1 MPSVYACPCNGEKRI
16 VAKTQLLS
24 SVATELYP
32 VCRIPT
38 VHKGTEDWVI
48 EIVLRCDELG
58 SFKRLPRN
66 PHIQWIKG
74 DAVIEKFI
82 SNEETGDCEK
92 APITSADLKDI
103 DKGLK
108 RLSKIYFID

>member
-1 MPSVYACPCNGEKRI
+1 MPSVYACPCSGNKRI
-16 VAKTQLLS
+16 VTSTQLLS

-32 VCRIPT
+32 VCRIPI
-38 VHKGTEDWVI
+38 VRDGTEDWVV

-66 PHIQWIKG
+66 PHVPWVVG

-82 SNEETGDCEK
+82 SNEVTGDCEK
-92 APITSADLKDI
+92 ASVTRADFENI

-108 RLSKIYFID
+108 RLSKIYLRD